1 MEGPVAADE
10 DKSSFIEMVMIVGTA
25 VPVLGAM
32 VSAPLVG
39 TGLATLAIGDSLWML
54 IIGK

>member
-1 MEGPVAADE
+1 MANDE
-10 DKSSFIEMVMIVGTA
+10 DKSSFMEVLMILTCS

-39 TGLATLAIGDSLWML
+39 SGLATLAAGGSLWML

>member
-1 MEGPVAADE
+1 VAEEE
-10 DKSSFIEMVMIVGTA
+10 DKSSFVELMMIAGTA

-32 VSAPLVG
+32 VSAPIVG
-39 TGLATLAIGDSLWML
+39 SGLAALAVGDSLWML

>member
-1 MEGPVAADE
+1 MADDDKNSMSELLMMAAA
-10 DKSSFIEMVMIVGTA
+10 A

-39 TGLATLAIGDSLWML
+39 TGLASLAILDSLIIL
-54 IIGK
+54 IRGH